1 MKASQVCLAI
11 LLSTVALQAGAADFD
26 GSKRLICA
34 TIDAHACDPG
44 IACTRSLPA
53 DVGAPRFLT
62 LDFDKRVVVG
72 PAHTTPMVSVT
83 KSPDQVLILGTEMGF
98 GWTLVVDSADG
109 EMTLTIANRD
119 DAFVLFGNCTPL

>member
-1 MKASQVCLAI
+1 MKSSPVCLAI
-11 LLSTVALQAGAADFD
+11 LLSTVALQVGAADFD

-44 IACTRSLPA
+44 IACTRALPA
-53 DVGAPRFLT
+53 DLGLPRFLT

-72 PAHTTPMVSVT
+72 PAHTTPMASVI
-83 KSPDQVLILGTEMGF
+83 KGGDQVLVLGTEMGF
-98 GWTLVVDSADG
+98 GWTLVVDSVDG

>member
-1 MKASQVCLAI
+1 MKSSPVCLAI
-11 LLSTVALQAGAADFD
+11 LLSTVALQVGAADFD
-26 GSKRLICA
+26 GSKRLMCA

-53 DVGAPRFLT
+53 DLGLPRFLT
-62 LDFDKRVVVG
+62 LDFDKRVVIG
-72 PAHTTPMVSVT
+72 PAHTTPMAVIN
-83 KSPDQVLILGTEMGF
+83 KGGDQVLISGTEMGF
-98 GWTLVVDSADG
+98 GWTLVVDSIDG

>member
-1 MKASQVCLAI
+1 MKSSPVCLAI
-11 LLSTVALQAGAADFD
+11 LLSTVALQVGAADFD

-53 DVGAPRFLT
+53 DLGLPRFLT

-72 PAHTTPMVSVT
+72 PAHTTPMASVN
-83 KSPDQVLILGTEMGF
+83 KSADQVLILGTEMGF
-98 GWTLVVDSADG
+98 GWTLVVDSVDG

>member
-1 MKASQVCLAI
+1 MKSSPLCLAI
-11 LLSTVALQAGAADFD
+11 LLGTVALQAGAADFD

-34 TIDAHACDPG
+34 TVDAHACDPG

-53 DVGAPRFLT
+53 DLGLPKFLT
-62 LDFDKRVVVG
+62 LDFDKRVVIG
-72 PAHTTPMVSVT
+72 PARTTPMVSVN
-83 KSPDQVLILGTEMGF
+83 KEPNQILVLGTEMGF
-98 GWTLVVDSADG
+98 GWTLIVDSVDG